1 MHVRDTGSGRRGR
14 DAFRYSTRALGSYHM
29 MTREAA
35 GYTASQ
41 RDSAASRVAC

>member
-1 MHVRDTGSGRRGR
+1 MHVPNAGFGRRGR
-14 DAFRYSTRALGSYHM
+14 DAIRYSTRALGSYHM

-35 GYTASQ
+35 GYPASQ